1 MGLHS
6 PLISAMVKSTM
17 VGEDVIEATPARAS
31 SDATDLDDDAS
42 PAQTKPAALS
52 FPVAV
57 KIPASVNININ
68 TVAQLA
74 LWSLIPR
81 ADPLP
86 AIGTSV
92 DLAAVV
98 KEAYPLIHAADFL
111 QMDDMLADIQDK
123 LLAALRAFD
132 DANQR
137 FFPSHFPE
145 QAEARA
151 KLDGLVE
158 LLDLAHSFSLNA
170 AFAAANKIV
179 SKAVCSYGHS
189 GARGSHLLS
198 AYFNDTG
205 TIVPDS
211 KMAKLPP
218 VARSEILAAALKSL
232 GTL

>member
-42 PAQTKPAALS
+42 PAQAKPAALS

-86 AIGTSV
+86 AIETSV

-137 FFPSHFPE
+137 FFPSHFPK

-179 SKAVCSYGHS
+179 SKAVWHSKSYGR
-189 GARGSHLLS
+189 AHLLS